1 MQNLH
6 DPYRDAY
13 LASRAQRMLVEK
25 RSLCGPMYSSDP
37 SVKFLRLWTL
47 LLETRKSVY
56 ADPHPV
62 VEAALQECRQTVG
75 ETADRAAFDACMKSK
90 GFERPAAG
98 AQAEQPVPAA
108 PAPKM

>member
-1 MQNLH
+1 MKKLLV
-6 DPYRDAY
+6 ASIAALM
-13 LASRAQRMLVEK
+13 LAACSSSSAPQEEAQAAPQG
-25 RSLCGPMYSSDP
+25 SAS
-37 SVKFLRLWTL
+37 
-47 LLETRKSVY
+47 
-56 ADPHPV
+56 

>member
-1 MQNLH
+1 MKKLLV
-6 DPYRDAY
+6 ASIAALM
-13 LASRAQRMLVEK
+13 LAA
-25 RSLCGPMYSSDP
+25 CSSSSAP
-37 SVKFLRLWTL
+37 QGSA
-47 LLETRKSVY
+47 S
-56 ADPHPV
+56 